1 MRALASATART
12 CQGGIS
18 TYKPRK
24 FVINSPFERFEGDEV
39 ATTRSLWLML
49 ERRAATA
56 VAAGAVVAA
65 LWYLQSRRIRV
76 NWQRVLRKR
85 KHTFDQERTCRHP
98 RHPLRRT
105 RRTHRPTA
113 RAAPY

>member
-1 MRALASATART
+1 
-12 CQGGIS
+12 
-18 TYKPRK
+18 
-24 FVINSPFERFEGDEV
+24 
-39 ATTRSLWLML
+39 ML

-85 KHTFDQERTCRHP
+85 KHTFDQVEPAATP
-98 RHPLRRT
+98 AT
-105 RRTHRPTA
+105 RSA
-113 RAAPY
+113 ALAVLAAPMPAAPLVG

>member
-1 MRALASATART
+1 MSTLAEGSTAA
-12 CQGGIS
+12 
-18 TYKPRK
+18 P
-24 FVINSPFERFEGDEV
+24 
-39 ATTRSLWLML
+39 WLML

>member
-1 MRALASATART
+1 
-12 CQGGIS
+12 
-18 TYKPRK
+18 
-24 FVINSPFERFEGDEV
+24 
-39 ATTRSLWLML
+39 ML

-76 NWQRVLRKR
+76 NWQRVLRTR
-85 KHTFDQERTCRHP
+85 KHTFDQERTRRHP

-105 RRTHRPTA
+105 RRTCRPDA
-113 RAAPY
+113 RRPLSGVDSH